1 MRSLILVVEK
11 FQNKQYN
18 SKDIIDNP
26 HDNKEARIPF
36 FNQHTFRDL
45 MPGIKLLNTM
55 RIFMLSKVTACG
67 LMGIDGY
74 PVSVETDIS
83 NGIPAF
89 DIVGLG
95 DTAVREA
102 KERVRAAIKN
112 SGFEFPSRRIT
123 VNLAPADLKKEG
135 TAYDLPIAA
144 GILSA
149 TGVIAN
155 DFLKNCMLCGE
166 LSLDGTL
173 RPVYGVLSKAIA
185 ARDKRLEAIMVPSGN
200 AREAAVVK
208 GINVIPVKSL
218 KEFAE
223 YARGLIDIS
232 PAEAGLGSFQGE
244 DAEGALDFADVK
256 GQQHAKRALEV
267 AAAGGHNCLLIG
279 SPGSGKTMLARRM
292 PAILPDLTF
301 DEALE
306 VSKIYSVAGLLPPDA
321 SLITKRPFRAP
332 HHTISS
338 PGLIGGGRIPRP
350 GEVSLA
356 HLGVLFLDE
365 LPEFSKNALE
375 VLRQPLEDG
384 FALISRVNGS
394 ITYPCRTTLIA
405 AANPCRCG
413 FYLDDARECTCSFS
427 EIKGYLGKISGPL
440 LDRLDIQVEVPTLK
454 YEELESDGSEESSFA
469 IRQRV
474 NAARSIQQKRY
485 SGQGIYCNAQMPPA
499 MIRQYCNIGRSESL
513 LLREAFSKLGLTARS
528 HNRILKVARTIADL
542 DGSEN
547 INEVHI
553 AEAIQYRALD
563 RNLFR

>member
-1 MRSLILVVEK
+1 
-11 FQNKQYN
+11 
-18 SKDIIDNP
+18 
-26 HDNKEARIPF
+26 
-36 FNQHTFRDL
+36 
-45 MPGIKLLNTM
+45 
-55 RIFMLSKVTACG
+55 MLSKVTACG
-67 LMGIDGY
+67 LSGIDGY

-155 DFLKNCMLCGE
+155 NCLERCMLCGE

-173 RPVYGVLSKAIA
+173 RPVYGILSKAIA
-185 ARDKRLEAIMVPSGN
+185 AKDKKLEAIMVPSGN
-200 AREAAVVK
+200 ACEASVVK
-208 GINVIPVKSL
+208 GINVIPLKSL
-218 KEFAE
+218 TELIE
-223 YARGLIDIS
+223 YAKGILKIS
-232 PAEAGLGSFQGE
+232 PVEAEQSSVQRE
-244 DAEGALDFADVK
+244 DMEGAPDFADVK
-256 GQQHAKRALEV
+256 GQQYAKRALEV
-267 AAAGGHNCLLIG
+267 AAAGGHNCMMIG

-292 PAILPDLTF
+292 PSILPDLTF

-306 VSKIYSVAGLLPPDA
+306 VSKIYSVAGLLPPET

-332 HHTISS
+332 HHTISA

-394 ITYPCRTTLIA
+394 IVYPCRTTLIA

-413 FYLDDARECTCSFS
+413 FYLDDTRECTCSWS
-427 EIKGYLGKISGPL
+427 EIRGYLGRISGPL

-454 YEELESDGSEESSFA
+454 YEELDNDRTEESSFT

-474 NAARSIQQKRY
+474 NAARSIQHKRY
-485 SGQGIYCNAQMPPA
+485 HEFGIYCNAQMSMA
-499 MIRQYCNIGRSESL
+499 MIRQYCIIGKNESA
-513 LLREAFSKLGLTARS
+513 LLREAFTRLGLTARS